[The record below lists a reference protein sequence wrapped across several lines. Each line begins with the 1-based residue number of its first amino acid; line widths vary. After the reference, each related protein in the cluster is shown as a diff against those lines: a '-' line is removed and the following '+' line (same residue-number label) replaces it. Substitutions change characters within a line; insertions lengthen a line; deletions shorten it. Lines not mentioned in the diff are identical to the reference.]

1 MLRNVFAKS
10 RYLILIA
17 VIGSLFASVIA
28 LLYGGLTVLTLA
40 FDVFTQGKFTAE
52 GAKPLALA
60 CIEVI
65 DLFLLGTVLYIV
77 ALGLYELFID
87 HDLPMPHWLV
97 IANLDDLEEKLT
109 GIVVVLLAVT
119 FLANVVTWNGNFNI
133 LALGIA
139 VGLVLFA
146 LGYLLNGRSKTHRAE
161 EPEKLDSNILEE

>member
-1 MLRNVFAKS
+1 MLRNIFAKS
-10 RYLILIA
+10 RYLIFIA
-17 VIGSLFASVIA
+17 VIGSLRASVIA
-28 LLYGGLTVLTLA
+28 LLYGGLTVLAIA
-40 FDVFTQGKFTAE
+40 FEVFTQGRFTAE

-77 ALGLYELFID
+77 ALALDALFID
-87 HDLPMPHWLV
+87 HSLPMPHWLV

-119 FLANVVTWNGNFNI
+119 FLANIVTWNGNLNI
-133 LALGIA
+133 LALDVA

-146 LGYLLNGRSKTHRAE
+146 LGYLLNGRSKIHRAE
-161 EPEKLDSNILEE
+161 KLDETDTE